1 MRQSLVGRRARSER
15 VSLVAALVAAVLSLP
30 SLASPAL
37 AQDLAAAVDAFWAA
51 GSSDDVDRAVERIL
65 ALDPDVEPLWT
76 NLRAG
81 ATYSADVPRGRQVLT
96 RETADG
102 VEYRY
107 ELFVPDDY
115 DPARRYPVRVYLH
128 GGVARPRRDEAP
140 FWRNAEQYARDD
152 AIVVFPESWADA
164 MWWQAS
170 QVDNLTGM
178 LNDIKR
184 RYNVNENAVYLLGVS
199 DGATGVFYHAFKAPT
214 PWAAFLSFNGHPVVL
229 ANPGTGVEGLMYVT
243 NLRNRPFF
251 VINGGQD
258 RLYPVDAVVPFL
270 RLFVDA
276 GIRIDFHPQPEAG
289 HTMRWWADESPNI
302 DNFIETQVR
311 RPLPDRLVWET
322 ESTTRFNRAHWVV
335 ITAIGSVDGESSF
348 DDFNEITPPSPSVPI
363 GFNLLSELDTGAGIR
378 LVDIGP
384 GSLADIAGVRPGDIL
399 VEVNGIAVTTVDAL
413 RAAVQA
419 PRDGPGMPLR
429 LEREGEA
436 MTITLSPPDPVQAP
450 PGRQAFPHPE
460 PSGRVQLVRTG
471 NDIVV
476 VTRGV
481 RRYTLLLSPEQF
493 DFTQPFRVTT
503 NEVRS
508 FEGMVEPSPETL
520 LHWAARDRDRTMLFG
535 AELDIEVGAR

>member
-289 HTMRWWADESPNI
+289 HNMRWWADESPNI

>member
-1 MRQSLVGRRARSER
+1 LVGRRARSER

>member
-1 MRQSLVGRRARSER
+1 MSQSLVGRRARSER

-399 VEVNGIAVTTVDAL
+399 VEVNGIVVTTVDAL